1 MPWINLTLRRG
12 AFTKTVQH
20 AVMAKLTDALMFWE
34 KIPDTPEAR
43 KKTMG
48 WVHEVAEDSDYNS
61 GTHNHDDPFYFI
73 EVRLLAGR
81 FRHAHQATSHPGFH
95 EDNYARRGQDPFL
108 GRRQQS
114 MGAHRRTAKRRLG
127 HRRTYR
133 LAS

>member
-48 WVHEVAEDSDYNS
+48 WVHEVAQDSDYNS
-61 GTHNHDDPFYFI
+61 GTSNHEDPFYFI

-81 FRHAHQATSHPGFH
+81 F
-95 EDNYARRGQDPFL
+95 AR
-108 GRRQQS
+108 
-114 MGAHRRTAKRRLG
+114 
-127 HRRTYR
+127 
-133 LAS
+133 